1 MSEKL
6 LKGYVI
12 EEMLR
17 NYFIGMGYYVVRGCK
32 FKYNKFDV
40 IDVDLF
46 LYGKIFLLSC
56 E

>member
-6 LKGYVI
+6 PKGYAT

-40 IDVDLF
+40 TDVDLL
-46 LYGKIFLLSC
+46 LYGRPPH
-56 E
+56 